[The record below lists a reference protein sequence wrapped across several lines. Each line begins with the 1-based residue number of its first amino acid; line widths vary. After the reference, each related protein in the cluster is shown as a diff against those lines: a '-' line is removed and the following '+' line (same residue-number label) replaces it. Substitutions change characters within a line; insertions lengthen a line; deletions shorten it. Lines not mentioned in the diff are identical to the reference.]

1 LRARFDPRSPLASRH
16 EVQNLTSSQFDQQL
30 HGELHDELIAEFSTE
45 TESWVSERLERVMCR
60 LNAARTDGV
69 QLTAHCLSIR
79 ECTAFTTPAPHIYIG
94 RRLLERLP
102 TDEATAFVLGHEAAH
117 HDLQHLDLFRGW
129 LNVRPRRAV
138 GSIAAAAFRNLSH
151 QLYGPTRETQAD
163 QYSVE
168 LCLDAGYDGERCLQ
182 AFDILENE
190 SLNRGDVDGVFGPEN
205 LLDPTDPGTGSTAYE
220 IQRWL
225 WTRAKRYLPLRE
237 RRDIAWAYLRRR
249 MQERAAKAADT

>member
-1 LRARFDPRSPLASRH
+1 M
-16 EVQNLTSSQFDQQL
+16 
-30 HGELHDELIAEFSTE
+30 IAEFSTE
-45 TESWVSERLERVMCR
+45 TEAWVSERLGRVMAR
-60 LNAARTDGV
+60 LNAVRTDGV

-79 ECTAFTTPAPHIYIG
+79 ECTAFTTPAPHVYIG

-102 TDEATAFVLGHEAAH
+102 SDEATAFVLGHEAAH

-129 LNVRPRRAV
+129 LDVLPKGAV
-138 GSIAAAAFRNLSH
+138 GSIAAGAFRNLSH

-163 QYSVE
+163 QYAVE
-168 LCLDAGYDGERCLQ
+168 LCLDAGYDGELCLQ
-182 AFDILENE
+182 AFEILENE

-205 LLDPTDPGTGSTAYE
+205 LLDPTDPDQGSTAYE

-237 RRDIAWAYLRRR
+237 RREIAWAFYRRR
-249 MQERAAKAADT
+249 MRERASALTSAPRRT

>member
-1 LRARFDPRSPLASRH
+1 
-16 EVQNLTSSQFDQQL
+16 L
-30 HGELHDELIAEFSTE
+30 HAELHEELIAEFSTE
-45 TESWVSERLERVMCR
+45 TEAWVDERLLRVMAR
-60 LNAARTDGV
+60 LNAVRTDCIP
-69 QLTAHCLSIR
+69 LTAHCLSIKA
-79 ECTAFTTPAPHIYIG
+79 CTAFTTPAPHVYIG

-102 TDEATAFVLGHEAAH
+102 SDEPTAFVLGHEAAH

-129 LNVRPRRAV
+129 LDVLPKGTA
-138 GSIAAAAFRNLSH
+138 GTLAAAAFRNLSH

-168 LCLDAGYDGERCLQ
+168 LCLDAGYDGEQCLH

-205 LLDPTDPGTGSTAYE
+205 LLDPTDPGKGSTAYE

-237 RRDIAWAYLRRR
+237 RHEIARTYYVRR
-249 MQERAAKAADT
+249 MRERAAKP